1 MSEYKDTL
9 NLPETGF
16 PMRGDLAKREPE
28 MLERWYKEDL
38 YGAIREAKKGKK
50 SFVLHDG
57 PPYANGDIHIGHAL
71 NKILKD
77 IIIKSKTLSGFD
89 APYIPGWDC
98 HGLPIELMVEK
109 KVGKPDQKVT
119 AAEFR
124 EKCREYAAGQVEGQ
138 KEGFKRLGIL
148 GEWDKPYRTMDFST
162 EANIIRALGKIA
174 DNGHLLKGFKP
185 VHWCT
190 DCGSALAEAEVEYKD
205 KVSPSIDVRFK
216 TADEAALLSKFTLT
230 EGHEGK
236 GDVSIVIWTT
246 TPWTLP
252 ANRAVCLRDDLE
264 YVLIQIEGEQPER
277 IIVAS
282 ELAKSVM
289 DRAGVEHFH
298 FLGFAK
304 GADLEL
310 SQFNHP
316 FYNFTVPAILGDH
329 VTTDSGTGVV
339 HTAPGHGQEDF
350 AVGQKYGL
358 EVANPV
364 GSNGVYLPDTELF
377 AGQHVFKANDAVIE
391 VLKEHG
397 ALLHHHAYEHSYPH
411 CWRHKTPIIFRATP
425 QWFVSMDQAGLR
437 ENALSAIKGV
447 KWMPDWGQ
455 SRIEG
460 MVEGRPEWCI
470 SRQRTWGVPIA
481 LFVHKET
488 AELHPKTSEL
498 IEKVAQLVEQKGIQA
513 WWDVD
518 AAELLGDDAEQ
529 YEKVLDTL
537 DVWFDSGVTHY
548 AVVDNREEFHGAEAD
563 MYLEGSDQHRGW
575 FQSSLISS
583 IAMKGKAPYKEV
595 LTHGFVVDGQGRKMS
610 KSIGNVV
617 APKDVTNK
625 LGADILRLWVAST
638 DYTGEVAV
646 SDEILKRS
654 ADSYRRIRNT
664 ARFFLA
670 NLNGF
675 NPATDII
682 AADEMVALDRWA
694 VARAMAAQQEIVKAY
709 AEYNTHAVVQRL
721 MHFCSVEMGSFYLDV
736 IKDRQYTAKL
746 GGNAQRS
753 CQTALYYIV
762 EALVR
767 WMAPIMSFTADEIW
781 NEMPTNQANGEA
793 RGKFVFADEWYE
805 GLFGLAE
812 GEELNNEFW
821 TDIQKVR
828 GAVNKL
834 LENARNEKTI
844 GGSLQAEVT
853 LFASD
858 ELAAKIN
865 KLEDELRFVLLT
877 SKANVKPLAEKSDA
891 AQATDIDGLFV
902 QVNKTEAEKCDR
914 CWHYTPDVGTIK
926 GHETICGRCVSNVDG
941 EGEVRK
947 FA

>member
-16 PMRGDLAKREPE
+16 PMRGNLANREPE
-28 MLERWYKEDL
+28 MLKRWYKEDL
-38 YGAIREAKKGKK
+38 YGEIRKAKKGKK

-109 KVGKPDQKVT
+109 KVGKPGQKVT

-138 KEGFKRLGIL
+138 KESFKRLGIM
-148 GEWDKPYRTMDFST
+148 GEWDKPYRTMDFAT

-174 DNGHLLKGFKP
+174 SKGHLLKGFKP

-216 TADEAALLSKFTLT
+216 AADEAALLSKFELT
-230 EGHEGK
+230 EGHEGH

-264 YVLIQIEGEQPER
+264 YVLIQTEGDNAER
-277 IIVAS
+277 IIVAA
-282 ELAKSVM
+282 ELAKDVM
-289 DRAGVEHFH
+289 DRAGIEHFH
-298 FLGFAK
+298 NLGFAK

-310 SQFNHP
+310 SQFQHP
-316 FYNFTVPAILGDH
+316 FYDFTVPAILGDH

-350 AVGQKYGL
+350 AVGNKYNL

-377 AGQHVFKANDAVIE
+377 AGQHVFKANDAVVE
-391 VLKEHG
+391 VLKEKG

-437 ENALSAIKGV
+437 AKALESIKNV
-447 KWMPDWGQ
+447 EWMPEWGQ

-460 MVEGRPEWCI
+460 MIEGRPEWCI

-488 AELHPKTSEL
+488 AELHPNTLEL
-498 IEKVAQLVEQKGIQA
+498 IEKVAKLVEEKGIQA

-518 AAELLGDDAEQ
+518 AAELLGADADQ

-537 DVWFDSGVTHY
+537 DVWFDSGVTHFS
-548 AVVDNREEFHGAEAD
+548 VVDAREEYNGNSAD
-563 MYLEGSDQHRGW
+563 LYLEGSDQHRGW

-583 IAMKGKAPYKEV
+583 IAMKDEAPYKQV

-654 ADSYRRIRNT
+654 ADAYRRIRNT

-670 NLNGF
+670 NLSGF
-675 NPATDII
+675 NPETDIVPVE
-682 AADEMVALDRWA
+682 EMVALDRWA
-694 VARAMAAQQEIVKAY
+694 VGRALAAQEEIVKAY
-709 AEYNTHAVVQRL
+709 EEYNTHGVTQRL
-721 MHFCSVEMGSFYLDV
+721 MQFCSIEMGSFYLDV
-736 IKDRQYTAKL
+736 IKDRQYTAKR

-781 NEMPTNQANGEA
+781 NEMPGE
-793 RGKFVFADEWYE
+793 RDKFVFTGEWFD

-821 TDIQKVR
+821 AEIQAVR

-834 LENARNEKTI
+834 LEDARKEKTI
-844 GGSLQAEVT
+844 GGALQAEVT
-853 LFASD
+853 LFAD
-858 ELAAKIN
+858 DALAAKIN

-877 SKANVKPLAEKSDA
+877 SAAKVKPLGEKTDA
-891 AQATDIDGLFV
+891 AQATDIEGLFV
-902 QVNKTEAEKCDR
+902 EVAAAEGEKCDR
-914 CWHYTPDVGTIK
+914 CWHHTPDVGTIE
-926 GHETICGRCVSNVDG
+926 GHEKICGRCVSNVEG